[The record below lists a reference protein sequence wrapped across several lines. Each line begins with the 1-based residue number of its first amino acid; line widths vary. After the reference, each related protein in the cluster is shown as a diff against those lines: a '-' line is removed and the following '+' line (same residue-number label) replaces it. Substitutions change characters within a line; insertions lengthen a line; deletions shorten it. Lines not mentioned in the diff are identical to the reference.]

1 MTELIN
7 LRLARYA
14 AQSFW
19 RSSTATHFG
28 GVNGTMTFDKDACK
42 ALADS
47 GVCPPSPLNE
57 SWYASA
63 WCHPKPR
70 LYTCL
75 GPACCIRGIM
85 TFDMDACMAVADS
98 GSARP
103 LPSTRAGVDW
113 ESSGLVSLWVEY

>member
-1 MTELIN
+1 MLQSPVAGATSKAVAQHRRPLWKFCVKCRDPWKAWQQDMTELIN

-63 WCHPKPR
+63 WCHPKP
-70 LYTCL
+70 C
-75 GPACCIRGIM
+75 
-85 TFDMDACMAVADS
+85 
-98 GSARP
+98 
-103 LPSTRAGVDW
+103 
-113 ESSGLVSLWVEY
+113 